1 MGRDI
6 ENKIKELNLKLRNVF
21 EEQDRNQSAIQ
32 AQEQAEADFYECR
45 SRNRRLFDR
54 ILGTWHGDR
63 EMSQFFMNTYQDA
76 QHIERKVTF
85 ELENKK
91 KRCLKKDETLM
102 I

>member
-1 MGRDI
+1 
-6 ENKIKELNLKLRNVF
+6 
-21 EEQDRNQSAIQ
+21 
-32 AQEQAEADFYECR
+32 
-45 SRNRRLFDR
+45 
-54 ILGTWHGDR
+54 
-63 EMSQFFMNTYQDA
+63 MNTYQDA